1 MATIQINGKRCIA
14 TLRDDADYEG
24 EYRWIASCGAVSQ
37 GAGGPSVGHLADAIN
52 DAVVHVDVQCK
63 TVKEAKP

>member
-1 MATIQINGKRCIA
+1 MATIQINGKWCIA
-14 TLRDDADYEG
+14 TLRDADYEG

-52 DAVVHVDVQCK
+52 DAEIHVDIRCDRI
-63 TVKEAKP
+63 KEAS